1 MMDEDFNLENEFNDV
16 LISHPS
22 PMPPS
27 SSEAYVKKS
36 SIFKQEMQKQLEV
49 IFYYVSSYVAV
60 LF

>member
-1 MMDEDFNLENEFNDV
+1 MDEDFNLEDELNDV

-22 PMPPS
+22 PTPPS
-27 SSEAYVKKS
+27 SSGGYVKKS

-49 IFYYVSSYVAV
+49 IFYDVLSYIAV